1 MTINKIVYNNQNE
14 QEASDDEYL
23 MDHQYEKDKL
33 TDDILKS

>member
-1 MTINKIVYNNQNE
+1 MTINKIMYNNQKE